1 MIKTRQN
8 KMDYNLEVIVICQLL
23 LKLEAGA
30 NSSVEESNL
39 KKLLLYCGVL
49 QFNASK
55 LNTGIVTS
63 ARRHRKLVD
72 KTVEALHD
80 ERNLPPFAP
89 TSSLLRQA
97 SINCDS
103 CGD

>member
-1 MIKTRQN
+1 M
-8 KMDYNLEVIVICQLL
+8 E
-23 LKLEAGA
+23 G
-30 NSSVEESNL
+30 SNF
-39 KKLLLYCGVL
+39 KKLLLCGGVL

-72 KTVEALHD
+72 KKVETLHD